1 MRLHPIAMTV
11 LGALMCAGATSCFT
25 GVESTP
31 RIDAS
36 TVREQQASTPL
47 AEASYLDGIRP
58 EAPSKWKPGKRFKV
72 ADDRVSLI
80 FTTPSSP
87 TDGLVGKDIYFRGIS
102 PANSLTGTDA
112 TLVEFD
118 DDKGG
123 KYFYRLNN
131 YDKARIDS
139 VNSLEI
145 PFCIDL
151 DIVAEVDA
159 KMRGKHFFVRTPSWY
174 SADSTLIEV
183 AGLRH
188 VEIVIDSVVPGT
200 SNFAAAI
207 CFHQTAD
214 TAAKEYVL
222 LMSIGKGK
230 GATRTFDKLF
240 AFENPRKQYPAISDE
255 VWTLITRSQ
264 VRNGMT
270 RDECRLALG
279 APADILRVPT
289 YSGMQERWTYT
300 DGVYLIFD
308 DGFLS
313 RYRR

>member
-1 MRLHPIAMTV
+1 MIV
-11 LGALMCAGATSCFT
+11 LGALLCAGATSCFT

-36 TVREQQASTPL
+36 TVREQRASVPL
-47 AEASYLDGIRP
+47 AEASFLDEVQP
-58 EAPSKWKPGKRFKV
+58 AAPSKWNPGKRFRV
-72 ADDRVSLI
+72 ADDRISLI
-80 FTTPSSP
+80 FTAPSSSA
-87 TDGLVGKDIYFRGIS
+87 DGLVGKDIVFLGIS
-102 PANSLTGTDA
+102 SATGLTGNDA
-112 TLVEFD
+112 SIVEFG

-139 VNSLEI
+139 IKSLDI

-151 DIVAEVDA
+151 DMVDEVNA
-159 KMRGKHFFVRTPSWY
+159 RMSGKHFYVRTPSWY
-174 SADSTLIEV
+174 SADSTLTEV
-183 AGLRH
+183 LGLRH
-188 VEIVIDSVVPGT
+188 VEIVVDSVVPGT
-200 SNFAAAI
+200 DNFASAI
-207 CFHQTAD
+207 CFHMVTD
-214 TAAKEYVL
+214 PAAKEYVL
-222 LMSIGKGK
+222 LMSVGKGK

-240 AFENPRKQYPAISDE
+240 AFENPRKQYPVISDE

-264 VRNGMT
+264 VRSGMT

-279 APADILRVPT
+279 APTDILRVPT

-300 DGVYLIFD
+300 DGIYLIFD